1 MNPFRWSFRAQFL
14 AGFLAC
20 LALIG
25 YAIYTQLYQG
35 LEPCPLCI
43 FQRIAFAALGVV
55 FLLGG
60 LHAPRPAGGR
70 RFYGVL
76 VLVTSLV
83 GIGIAGRHVWLQ
95 QLPKDLAPA
104 CGPPLSFLQETLG
117 PFEVVRKV
125 LTGSGSCGDVDW
137 TLLGLSMPAWSLI
150 CFVVLAIWG
159 LQAAF
164 RRRKG
169 RNRL

>member
-14 AGFLAC
+14 AGFLGC
-20 LALIG
+20 VALIG

-43 FQRIAFAALGVV
+43 FQRIAYAALALV

-60 LHAPRPAGGR
+60 LHAPRSPGGR
-70 RFYGVL
+70 GFYGVL
-76 VLVTSLV
+76 VLAAAAV

-95 QLPKDLAPA
+95 TLPKDLMPS
-104 CGPPLSFLQETLG
+104 CGPPLSFMRETMGSLD
-117 PFEVVRKV
+117 VVRKV
-125 LTGSGSCGDVDW
+125 LTGTGNCGDIDW
-137 TLLGLSMPAWSLI
+137 TLLGLSMPVWSLI
-150 CFVVLAIWG
+150 GFVLLAAWG
-159 LQAAF
+159 VFAAF

-169 RNRL
+169 RSRH